1 MLLNRIN
8 SPKKL
13 KRLSSEA
20 LESLA
25 AEIRDFLVHSI
36 ADTGGHL
43 ASNLGVVELTLA
55 LHKVFDTPKDK
66 IIWDVG
72 HQSYIHKI
80 LTGRKD
86 RFHTLRRLG
95 GLSGFPKPEE
105 SKHDAFSTGHSST
118 AISAALGL
126 ATARD
131 LKEEQALDAGGQKS
145 EKTAERCNAHDC
157 AFYCDGR
164 CIKGCAKREKVIAV
178 VGDGSM
184 TGGLAYEGL
193 NNAGRSDTD
202 LIVILNDNQMSI
214 CENVGAISR
223 HLNDIRTGP
232 LYLGAKQDVHRIL
245 DKLPV
250 MGQVIS
256 NGIESA
262 KAALKKYLLHHGVL
276 FEEMGF
282 RYFGPVDGHNIP
294 ALLNVLKGVKKIRGP
309 VLVHVL
315 TKKGKGYESAELS
328 PARFHGV
335 GAFNVDT
342 GKPTNGSMAPSYT
355 DIFSKTLTKLASRD
369 NKIVAITAAMD
380 AGTGLGP
387 FKERF
392 PKRFFDVGI
401 AEGHGVTF
409 AAGLAKGG
417 FKPVV
422 AVYASFL
429 QRAYD
434 QIIHDVALQ
443 NLPVIFAIDRAGI
456 VGEDGETHQG
466 IYDLAYLSHIPNMT
480 VMAPK
485 DGDELT
491 AMLGFALAHDGPVAI
506 RYPRD
511 AAPTSEALHDKTK
524 AALQGDEKTAPMTK
538 AAPQNKARATP
549 ILYGRAETIVKGEN
563 IALVSV
569 GTMMKT
575 ALEAT
580 EILQGAGH
588 NPSIYNARFVKP
600 LDMGLV
606 NSLAGY
612 KYIFVLEDA
621 TRIGG
626 YGSRLLEA
634 LLTTASPPH
643 FHTFAFPDTFIEAGQ
658 REELFQRYKLDAS
671 SIASHILQTL
681 QKNQ

>member
-1 MLLNRIN
+1 MQLNRIN

-13 KRLSSEA
+13 KRLSLDA
-20 LESLA
+20 LGSLA
-25 AEIRDFLVHSI
+25 AEIRHFLVHSI

-55 LHKVFDTPKDK
+55 LHKVFDSPKDK

-80 LTGRKD
+80 ITGRKD
-86 RFHTLRRLG
+86 RFHTLRHLD
-95 GLSGFPKPEE
+95 GLSGFPKTGE
-105 SKHDAFSTGHSST
+105 SEHDAFGTGHSST

-126 ATARD
+126 AMARD
-131 LKEEQALDAGGQKS
+131 LREQRADRAVGGS
-145 EKTAERCNAHDC
+145 RCYAHGC
-157 AFYCDGR
+157 EFYCDGR

-202 LIVILNDNQMSI
+202 IIVILNDNQMSI

-232 LYLGAKQDVHRIL
+232 LYLGAKQDVRRIL

-250 MGQVIS
+250 VGSVIAD
-256 NGIESA
+256 GIEST

-294 ALLNVLKGVKKIRGP
+294 ALISVLKGVKQIRGP
-309 VLVHVL
+309 VLLHVI

-328 PARFHGV
+328 PVHFHGV

-342 GKPTNGSMAPSYT
+342 GKPTNGSPAPTYT
-355 DIFSKTLTKLASRD
+355 DVFSKALIQQAVRD
-369 NKIVAITAAMD
+369 KKIVAITAAMH

-401 AEGHGVTF
+401 AEGHAVTF

-417 FKPVV
+417 LKPVV

-434 QIIHDVALQ
+434 QILHDVALQ
-443 NLPVIFAIDRAGI
+443 NLPVVFAIDRAGL

-466 IYDLAYLSHIPNMT
+466 IYDLSYLSHIPNMT
-480 VMAPK
+480 VLAPK
-485 DGDELT
+485 DGPELT
-491 AMLGFALAHDGPVAI
+491 AMLDFALVHDGPVAL

-511 AAPTSEALHDKTK
+511 NAEAGGP
-524 AALQGDEKTAPMTK
+524 AL
-538 AAPQNKARATP
+538 P
-549 ILYGRAETIVKGEN
+549 ILYGRAETIIKGEN

-569 GTMMKT
+569 GTMNKT
-575 ALEAT
+575 AHAAAKMLRKD
-580 EILQGAGH
+580 GH

-606 NSLAGY
+606 NRLANY
-612 KYIFVLEDA
+612 KAVYVLEDA
-621 TRIGG
+621 ARIGG

-634 LLTTASPPH
+634 LAATRKPLPR
-643 FHTFAFPDTFIEAGQ
+643 FHIFAFPDIFIEAGG
-658 REELFQRYKLDAS
+658 REDLFKRYKLDANG
-671 SIASHILQTL
+671 IAEYIKTVIRECCASGG
-681 QKNQ
+681 

>member
-1 MLLNRIN
+1 MLLDRIN
-8 SPKKL
+8 SPKKI
-13 KRLSSEA
+13 KRLSPDI
-20 LESLA
+20 LEVLA

-55 LHKVFDTPKDK
+55 LHKIFDSPKDK

-80 LTGRKD
+80 ITGRKD
-86 RFHTLRRLG
+86 RFHTLRRLD
-95 GLSGFPKPEE
+95 GLSGFPKTGE
-105 SKHDAFSTGHSST
+105 SEHDAFGTGHSST

-131 LKEEQALDAGGQKS
+131 LK
-145 EKTAERCNAHDC
+145 CNN
-157 AFYCDGR
+157 
-164 CIKGCAKREKVIAV
+164 CAKREKVIAI

-232 LYLGAKQDVHRIL
+232 LYLGAKQDIHRIL

-256 NGIESA
+256 SGIESA

-294 ALLNVLKGVKKIRGP
+294 ALLNVLKGVKQIRGP

-328 PARFHGV
+328 PMRFHGV

-342 GKPTNGSMAPSYT
+342 GKPTNGNTAPTYT
-355 DIFSKTLTKLASRD
+355 DVFSKALTRLAACD
-369 NKIVAITAAMD
+369 KKIVAITAAMH
-380 AGTGLGP
+380 AGTGLGL

-401 AEGHGVTF
+401 AEGHAVTF

-417 FKPVV
+417 FKPIV

-443 NLPVIFAIDRAGI
+443 NLPVVFAIDRAGL

-466 IYDLAYLSHIPNMT
+466 IYDLSYLSHIPNMT

-485 DGDELT
+485 DGPELA
-491 AMLGFALAHDGPVAI
+491 AMLEFALAHGGPVAL

-511 AAPTSEALHDKTK
+511 IAHTAAPEVS
-524 AALQGDEKTAPMTK
+524 
-538 AAPQNKARATP
+538 P
-549 ILYGRAETIVKGEN
+549 ILYSRAETIVTGKN

-569 GTMMKT
+569 GTMNKT
-575 ALEAT
+575 AYETA
-580 EILQGAGH
+580 EILRNKGL
-588 NPSIYNARFVKP
+588 NPSTYNARFVKP
-600 LDMGLV
+600 IDMALV
-606 NSLAGY
+606 NRLAEY
-612 KYIFVLEDA
+612 KYVYVLEDA
-621 TRIGG
+621 ARIGG

-634 LLTTASPPH
+634 LAATKKSLPG
-643 FHTFAFPDTFIEAGQ
+643 FHIFAFPDIFIEAGE
-658 REELFQRYKLDAS
+658 REELFKRYKLDANG
-671 SIASHILQTL
+671 IAEYIIRE
-681 QKNQ
+681 

>member
-1 MLLNRIN
+1 VKQLFIVNTNKLKDENMLLDRITT
-8 SPKKL
+8 PKKL
-13 KRLSSEA
+13 KRLSYDA
-20 LESLA
+20 LEQLA
-25 AEIRDFLVHSI
+25 AEIRDFLVQSI

-55 LHKVFDTPKDK
+55 LHKVFDSPKDK

-80 LTGRKD
+80 ITGRKD
-86 RFHTLRRLG
+86 RFHTLRKLD
-95 GLSGFPKPEE
+95 GLSGFPKTCE
-105 SKHDAFSTGHSST
+105 SEHDAFGTGHSST
-118 AISAALGL
+118 SISAALGL
-126 ATARD
+126 AMARD
-131 LKEEQALDAGGQKS
+131 LQYGDASPHGKAYGPKR
-145 EKTAERCNAHDC
+145 EKCC
-157 AFYCDGR
+157 P
-164 CIKGCAKREKVIAV
+164 KREKVIAV
-178 VGDGSM
+178 IGDGSM

-214 CENVGAISR
+214 GENVGAISR

-232 LYLGAKQDVHRIL
+232 LYLGAKQDIHRLL
-245 DKLPV
+245 DKLPIV
-250 MGQVIS
+250 GPRLS
-256 NGIESA
+256 SGIESA
-262 KAALKKYLLHHGVL
+262 KAALKYLLLQGVL

-294 ALLNVLKGVKKIRGP
+294 ALVNVLRGIRQIRGP
-309 VLVHVL
+309 VLVHAM
-315 TKKGKGYESAELS
+315 TKKGKGYESAEKA
-328 PARFHGV
+328 PIRFHGI
-335 GAFNVDT
+335 GAFNVTT
-342 GKPTNGSMAPSYT
+342 GKPMGGSTVPSYT
-355 DIFSKTLTKLASRD
+355 DVFSNALVRQAAKNK
-369 NKIVAITAAMD
+369 KIVAITAAMSS
-380 AGTGLGP
+380 GTGLEP
-387 FKERF
+387 FKARF
-392 PKRFFDVGI
+392 PKRYFDVGI
-401 AEGHGVTF
+401 AEGHAVTF
-409 AAGLAKGG
+409 AAGLAKAGLR
-417 FKPVV
+417 PVV